1 MAKAET
7 IVDANSLRALNI
19 TLRKC
24 LLLNLNEEPIE
35 QINELLPLLQA
46 AKLNCE
52 SILGANKIGF
62 NNYDKLFKSFYEY
75 LPG

>member
-7 IVDANSLRALNI
+7 IVDSNSLRALNI

-35 QINELLPLLQA
+35 QIN
-46 AKLNCE
+46 
-52 SILGANKIGF
+52 
-62 NNYDKLFKSFYEY
+62 
-75 LPG
+75 